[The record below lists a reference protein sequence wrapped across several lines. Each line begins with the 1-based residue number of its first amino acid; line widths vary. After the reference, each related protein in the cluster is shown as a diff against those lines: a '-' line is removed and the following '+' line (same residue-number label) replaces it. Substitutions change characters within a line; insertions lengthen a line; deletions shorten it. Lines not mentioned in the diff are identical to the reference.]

1 MLLLQFAHIYIYNKP
16 IVKTLHHA
24 INVISTEVEFFTIK
38 YSINQVLHLQNIS
51 KIIVVTDSI
60 HKAKKIFNPLLHPL
74 QKQAALILNDLRDF
88 FYSHHKNMIEFWKCS
103 SKCKW
108 NLHKHIDIETK
119 LFNLTLLF
127 PAKNSWDF
135 SKKSECNDIINNWKM
150 TFQASDL
157 KGNNFLNL
165 VNSDDKVLEPM
176 YSKGR
181 IWLQYIGYSNSLYA
195 RATRAITNHT
205 PISEYHLYFFPR
217 EDFSCLYALHPIK
230 MRHHIL
236 HECRRFN
243 EYWNPRRDSI
253 AYFVLFLDLNLS
265 VFAFLPHTI

>member
-157 KGNNFLNL
+157 KENNILNL

-181 IWLQYIGYSNSLYA
+181 IWLQYIGY
-195 RATRAITNHT
+195 
-205 PISEYHLYFFPR
+205 
-217 EDFSCLYALHPIK
+217 
-230 MRHHIL
+230 
-236 HECRRFN
+236 
-243 EYWNPRRDSI
+243 
-253 AYFVLFLDLNLS
+253 
-265 VFAFLPHTI
+265 